1 MGIPSVSTRP
11 GHAKCLR
18 PLSCQTHKLF
28 IKPSA
33 EGLHTMNIGFSSH
46 HAAIPSREWLC
57 AGRHHMLKVA
67 APRFHLN
74 SLRPS
79 LFQPP
84 QNCEQLTRSVRCG
97 IFFFFALQHQ
107 RGETKKNQ
115 KERRRAAV
123 CFCLFFSVIFK
134 NKYTLGGAEEARNPP
149 TGPTHL
155 HGMFNGL
162 FLMSSL
168 LVLMGQCFIGRKKGS
183 SSAVEQPGRVT

>member
-1 MGIPSVSTRP
+1 MSVCVGVMGIPSVSTRP

-74 SLRPS
+74 SLQPS

-84 QNCEQLTRSVRCG
+84 QNCEQLTRSIRCG

-107 RGETKKNQ
+107 RGETKKKNRR
-115 KERRRAAV
+115 KEEELQSVSA
-123 CFCLFFSVIFK
+123 FSSPLYLRT
-134 NKYTLGGAEEARNPP
+134 N
-149 TGPTHL
+149 THL
-155 HGMFNGL
+155 G
-162 FLMSSL
+162 
-168 LVLMGQCFIGRKKGS
+168 
-183 SSAVEQPGRVT
+183 EQRRPVTHQQAPLISTGCLTGFS